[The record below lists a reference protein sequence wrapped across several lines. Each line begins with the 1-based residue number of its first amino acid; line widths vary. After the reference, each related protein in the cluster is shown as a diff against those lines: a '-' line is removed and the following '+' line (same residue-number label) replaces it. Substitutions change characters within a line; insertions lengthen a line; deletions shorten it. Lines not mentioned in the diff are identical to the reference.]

1 MAHTNE
7 TRNKVRSS
15 YIYDRLPLDAASQKN
30 GVSYNTTRGWKK
42 KAKAEGDDWDKARSA
57 TRMAQGGLGDITTQL
72 LEDFALLFQATVI
85 EIRDGEYDGL
95 KKAEALSRL
104 SDAYTKTM
112 KAAAGGDPKIAKLSI
127 ALETLQLL
135 AVYIKDEHPDV
146 LERFTH
152 ILEPFGAK
160 VNEVFG

>member
-1 MAHTNE
+1 MAHTNQ
-7 TRNKVRSS
+7 TRNAVRSS
-15 YIYDRLPLDAASQKN
+15 FVYERLSLEAASEKQ
-30 GVSYNTTRGWKK
+30 GVSFNTARVWKK
-42 KAKAEGDDWDKARSA
+42 KAKLEGDDWNKARSA
-57 TRMAQGGLGDITTQL
+57 SRMAQGGLGDITTQL
-72 LEDFALLFQATVI
+72 LEDFALLFQATI
-85 EIRDGEYDGL
+85 TDIRDGEYDGL

-160 VNEVFG
+160 VNEAFG

>member
-30 GVSYNTTRGWKK
+30 GVSYNTTRGWKR

-85 EIRDGEYDGL
+85 EIRDGQYDGL

-112 KAAAGGDPKIAKLSI
+112 KAAAGGDPKIAKLSV

-135 AVYIKDEHPDV
+135 AVYIKDERPDE